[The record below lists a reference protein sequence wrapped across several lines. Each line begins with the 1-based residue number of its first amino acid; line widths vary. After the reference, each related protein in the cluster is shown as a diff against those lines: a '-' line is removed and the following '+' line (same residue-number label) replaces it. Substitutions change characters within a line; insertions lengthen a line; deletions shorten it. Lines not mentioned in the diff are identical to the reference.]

1 MKTPKDKYKEVHDY
15 ILEHPDDSGI
25 IYCLTRK
32 LVEEVCGKL
41 IRDGITATRYHAG
54 LSDEE
59 RRNNQDDFIYDRCRV
74 MVATNAFGMGIDKS
88 DVRYVIHYNM
98 PKNMEGYYQEAVRAV
113 TAILRNVSCFTAG
126 RMWLPI
132 SILSREDRIT
142 RKWKRQPGALSGSV
156 IRRG

>member
-1 MKTPKDKYKEVHDY
+1 
-15 ILEHPDDSGI
+15 
-25 IYCLTRK
+25 
-32 LVEEVCGKL
+32 
-41 IRDGITATRYHAG
+41 
-54 LSDEE
+54 
-59 RRNNQDDFIYDRCRV
+59 

-98 PKNMEGYYQEAVRAV
+98 PKNMEGFIRKQAVRAV

-156 IRRG
+156 IGRG